1 MLAGGYLLVDASEAA
16 AGGAPVVHLA
26 ASGAVLPEV
35 VAAAADLADEG
46 VAANV
51 VDITSL
57 DRLYAGWHRPLR
69 RSVETAR
76 PLGRPSA
83 LDELFAPRAPLVTV
97 HDAASHTM
105 AWLGAALGVPTVPL
119 GVDAYGQ
126 SGSVAELYEIHGLLP
141 GFVVN
146 AALTALSL

>member
-1 MLAGGYLLVDASEAA
+1 MVTPAFLDPQVAQVWKLGPGAGA
-16 AGGAPVVHLA
+16 
-26 ASGAVLPEV
+26 
-35 VAAAADLADEG
+35 
-46 VAANV
+46 
-51 VDITSL
+51 
-57 DRLYAGWHRPLR
+57 R
-69 RSVETAR
+69 TAR
-76 PLGRPSA
+76 PPGRPSA